1 MNRRR
6 LLVLGDGLVILL
18 VTAVGFATHGELGT
32 APLSRLLS
40 TLLPLALGW
49 ALAAPWLG
57 LFDPLVSAS
66 PRMLW
71 RPAYAMLLAGP
82 LAAFLRGVALN
93 SVILPI
99 FVAVFTLSAA
109 FAMTL
114 WRGLWLL
121 LARPRGAAS

>member
-1 MNRRR
+1 MGRRP
-6 LLVLGDGLVILL
+6 LLALGDGLVILL

-32 APLSRLLS
+32 APLGRLLA

-57 LFDPLVSAS
+57 LFDPAVTGS

-99 FVAVFTLSAA
+99 FVAAFTLSSA

-114 WRGLWLL
+114 WRALWLL
-121 LARPRGAAS
+121 LARPRSATS